1 MDLIA
6 KLPCVAAKIYRNLY
20 REGSSIGAIDPN
32 LDWSHNF
39 TNMLGYTDPQFIE
52 LMRLYLTIHRCGAG
66 RSSWSRQGLG
76 PAPSPGARDG
86 ARSWDMPG
94 LLWGC
99 HQAPGVGSRAAPGQ
113 GCAVLGISQEGG
125 VFAVGGVPAAVGA
138 LGGDGGDLT
147 QPLTPAVT
155 MRGET

>member
-52 LMRLYLTIHRCGAG
+52 LMRLYLTIHRCGAAPPSSASGCGMRPGSARCGAMGAPG
-66 RSSWSRQGLG
+66 RV
-76 PAPSPGARDG
+76 
-86 ARSWDMPG
+86 
-94 LLWGC
+94 WGC
-99 HQAPGVGSRAAPGQ
+99 GGPVWGVG
-113 GCAVLGISQEGG
+113 
-125 VFAVGGVPAAVGA
+125 
-138 LGGDGGDLT
+138 T
-147 QPLTPAVT
+147 
-155 MRGET
+155 